1 MKNFRNRDQSL
12 PFPPKK
18 KQLKKKRERE
28 KDQLKSMELYM
39 DYMTQKKRFIFF
51 TIFMGRERYRNAVLG
66 KLSESS
72 VNSIILLGKYIEN
85 ENKRQG
91 TKPPKTTTT
100 THYPTAKPIVFIK
113 FNDQLFI
120 DFGCVKKEGV
130 IT

>member
-1 MKNFRNRDQSL
+1 
-12 PFPPKK
+12 
-18 KQLKKKRERE
+18 
-28 KDQLKSMELYM
+28 
-39 DYMTQKKRFIFF
+39 
-51 TIFMGRERYRNAVLG
+51 MGKEGYRNAVLG

-85 ENKRQG
+85 ENKRQK
-91 TKPPKTTTT
+91 TKPPKTTTTTTTT

-113 FNDQLFI
+113 FNDQLSI

>member
-1 MKNFRNRDQSL
+1 
-12 PFPPKK
+12 
-18 KQLKKKRERE
+18 
-28 KDQLKSMELYM
+28 MELYV
-39 DYMTQKKRFIFF
+39 DYMTQKKGSFSSQS
-51 TIFMGRERYRNAVLG
+51 FMGREGYRNAVLG

-100 THYPTAKPIVFIK
+100 TTHYPTAKPIVFIK